1 MPESCVFMTHYYKM
15 YLGRCQTSVLK
26 KTLLEDMR
34 IKVLVQ
40 GDIRI
45 FYPFI
50 QGSLKQPFNELFSS
64 NLSLR
69 NQYKYIWFNTFSRRI
84 CIKNKKANQL
94 TIYGVLCPNVNVLP
108 TRVSFPIS
116 SAGKTESVQKEVQN
130 KTFLSNCFVIDGSY
144 GEIVW
149 PHVLVF
155 NEHDILHF
163 KDHLHLLKYYPVK
176 ETQNWFNSF
185 SCLNQTGMQVSKSF
199 FIHGK

>member
-1 MPESCVFMTHYYKM
+1 MTHYYKM

-26 KTLLEDMR
+26 KNLLEDMR
-34 IKVLVQ
+34 IKVLLQ

-69 NQYKYIWFNTFSRRI
+69 NQYKYICFNTFSRRI

-116 SAGKTESVQKEVQN
+116 SAGKTESLQKEVQN

-144 GEIVW
+144 GEIV
-149 PHVLVF
+149 
-155 NEHDILHF
+155 
-163 KDHLHLLKYYPVK
+163 
-176 ETQNWFNSF
+176 
-185 SCLNQTGMQVSKSF
+185 
-199 FIHGK
+199 

>member
-108 TRVSFPIS
+108 TRISFSIS
-116 SAGKTESVQKEVQN
+116 SAGKTESEQKGIQN
-130 KTFLSNCFVIDGSY
+130 KTFWV
-144 GEIVW
+144 
-149 PHVLVF
+149 
-155 NEHDILHF
+155 
-163 KDHLHLLKYYPVK
+163 
-176 ETQNWFNSF
+176 T
-185 SCLNQTGMQVSKSF
+185 VSL
-199 FIHGK
+199 